1 MNKVLKAL
9 TITVLVLII
18 IAALVAVPN
27 IYLYAN
33 RKNHGTFAAELG
45 INYLLDFVSEQAIDK
60 LVEKTDP
67 GLILVLGDTVLTQ
80 RNDIETRAF
89 ASYAEANKGKHVKID
104 YFAVSL
110 PDLLVWEQDL
120 DERNDAFCDY
130 VNGLAEK
137 ILDEVRQ

>member
-27 IYLYAN
+27 IYLYA
-33 RKNHGTFAAELG
+33 
-45 INYLLDFVSEQAIDK
+45 I
-60 LVEKTDP
+60 
-67 GLILVLGDTVLTQ
+67 GDTEGTAVGYEWSANSPYEEQKTAK
-80 RNDIETRAF
+80 IEAGDKEGAEKIARAF
-89 ASYAEANKGKHVKID
+89 ASYAAANKGKQVNID

-110 PDLLVWEQDL
+110 PDLLVWEQDP

-137 ILDEVRQ
+137 ILDEVIK

>member
-18 IAALVAVPN
+18 IAALAAVPN
-27 IYLYAN
+27 MIGKEIQTGTAVGYEWSAN
-33 RKNHGTFAAELG
+33 SPYEEQKTAKIEEGDKEGAEK
-45 INYLLDFVSEQAIDK
+45 IA
-60 LVEKTDP
+60 
-67 GLILVLGDTVLTQ
+67 
-80 RNDIETRAF
+80 RAF
-89 ASYAEANKGKHVKID
+89 ASYAAAKKGKHVKID

-137 ILDEVRQ
+137 ILEEVRK

>member
-18 IAALVAVPN
+18 IASLVAVPN
-27 IYLYAN
+27 IYLYAIG
-33 RKNHGTFAAELG
+33 KEIQTGTAVGYEWSANSPYE
-45 INYLLDFVSEQAIDK
+45 EQ
-60 LVEKTDP
+60 KTAKIEAGDD
-67 GLILVLGDTVLTQ
+67 GFRILVLTQ

-89 ASYAEANKGKHVKID
+89 ASYAAANKGKHVKID

-130 VNGLAEK
+130 VNGLAEE

>member
-27 IYLYAN
+27 IYLYAIQT
-33 RKNHGTFAAELG
+33 GTAVGYEWSANSPYEEQKTAKIEAGDKEGAEK
-45 INYLLDFVSEQAIDK
+45 IA
-60 LVEKTDP
+60 
-67 GLILVLGDTVLTQ
+67 
-80 RNDIETRAF
+80 RAF
-89 ASYAEANKGKHVKID
+89 ASYAAANKGKHVKID

-130 VNGLAEK
+130 VNGLAKE
-137 ILDEVRQ
+137 ILDEVRK